1 METHRATDGFLI
13 SDPTG
18 AAGDGVERARKGCG
32 LDVYVELSAW
42 QFAWHANASVAPMAD
57 KIKKRSALIEK
68 RPLLAKFLQSEDE
81 GRSSGR
87 KAVKNLHDGGRHRM
101 FCKAGKSSFPVAVRQ
116 LFACMLFLGL
126 IAVRAGA
133 SAQTGSVV
141 PTVGTIIARMVQART
156 DNRAGFQSWLRRTW
170 NTGSVTSLSGL
181 RPRRYF

>member
-1 METHRATDGFLI
+1 M
-13 SDPTG
+13 P
-18 AAGDGVERARKGCG
+18 
-32 LDVYVELSAW
+32 
-42 QFAWHANASVAPMAD
+42 D
-57 KIKKRSALIEK
+57 KIRGRTASIEEAALL
-68 RPLLAKFLQSEDE
+68 PKFLRYEDE
-81 GRSSGR
+81 GKSNGR
-87 KAVKNLHDGGRHRM
+87 KAVKNLQDRGRHRI
-101 FCKAGKSSFPVAVRQ
+101 FCEAGKSFLPVAVRQ
-116 LFACMLFLGL
+116 PFACMLFLGL